1 MQIKRYRFNRA
12 INFRDMGGVYAE
24 NDKIVRWN
32 KLYRSDKFEG
42 TTDDE
47 WATMHKSGI
56 KTILDMRSFK
66 EADISPDKCPDDFKY
81 IHCPLVEEDLSFD
94 NIDSPAMQAFAKS
107 VGEGY
112 KNIVLT
118 HGDNL
123 AKIINIISSNINE
136 GGVVFHCTSG
146 KDRTGVVASAI
157 YYILGVSI
165 EDIVADY
172 QVSYT
177 YNKIM
182 SDKFMFEHPEFRQYR
197 NVVLSKA
204 ENIYELLMLYKELD
218 IENYLLKKGADTITL
233 DLFKKN
239 VLM

>member
-1 MQIKRYRFNRA
+1 
-12 INFRDMGGVYAE
+12 
-24 NDKIVRWN
+24 
-32 KLYRSDKFEG
+32 
-42 TTDDE
+42 
-47 WATMHKSGI
+47 
-56 KTILDMRSFK
+56 
-66 EADISPDKCPDDFKY
+66 
-81 IHCPLVEEDLSFD
+81 
-94 NIDSPAMQAFAKS
+94 MQAFAKS

>member
-66 EADISPDKCPDDFKY
+66 EVDISPDKCPDDFKY

-94 NIDSPAMQAFAKS
+94 NIDLTSDTNHKNSQCNRGTEEKIEQFA
-107 VGEGY
+107 Y
-112 KNIVLT
+112 
-118 HGDNL
+118 
-123 AKIINIISSNINE
+123 
-136 GGVVFHCTSG
+136 
-146 KDRTGVVASAI
+146 
-157 YYILGVSI
+157 
-165 EDIVADY
+165 
-172 QVSYT
+172 
-177 YNKIM
+177 
-182 SDKFMFEHPEFRQYR
+182 
-197 NVVLSKA
+197 
-204 ENIYELLMLYKELD
+204 
-218 IENYLLKKGADTITL
+218 
-233 DLFKKN
+233 
-239 VLM
+239 